1 MTTQGPAAT
10 VEVVNQLVR
19 AEPDAPAKGLKEDM
33 GNVTEDSKVEEEI
46 EAGKVNAMEVDQKD
60 PPHPAVEEPAVSNKA
75 EARESTAPAE
85 VAAQV
90 ADTAKKLDATPVDGT
105 PAASTPVPS

>member
-33 GNVTEDSKVEEEI
+33 GSVTEDSEK
-46 EAGKVNAMEVDQKD
+46 AGKVNAMEVDQKD
-60 PPHPAVEEPAVSNKA
+60 PPHPAVEEPAAPNKA